1 MLGKDPLV
9 QHLARTFGENVRVL
23 RESEHLTKKE
33 LADMV
38 GSSRSHIT
46 DIEDGLIDADFSK
59 VVKFARAFER
69 PSTPFWPP
77 EEPSIPW
84 AGTRG
89 SSPAAQPARARA
101 DGVSG
106 ARLAGADVAP

>member
-1 MLGKDPLV
+1 MPEKSRQAKMQGKDPLV
-9 QHLARTFGENVRVL
+9 QLLARTFGENVRVL
-23 RESEHLTKKE
+23 RESQHLTKKE

-69 PSTPFWPP
+69 PLDALLAP
-77 EEPSIPW
+77 
-84 AGTRG
+84 G
-89 SSPAAQPARARA
+89 
-101 DGVSG
+101 G
-106 ARLAGADVAP
+106 ALHSLGGHERI

>member
-1 MLGKDPLV
+1 MPEKSRQAKMLGKDPLV

-38 GSSRSHIT
+38 GSSRT

-69 PSTPFWPP
+69 PLDALLAP
-77 EEPSIPW
+77 
-84 AGTRG
+84 G
-89 SSPAAQPARARA
+89 
-101 DGVSG
+101 G
-106 ARLAGADVAP
+106 ALHSLGGHERI

>member
-1 MLGKDPLV
+1 MPEKSRQAKMLGKDPLV
-9 QHLARTFGENVRVL
+9 QLLARTFGENVRVL

-69 PSTPFWPP
+69 PLDALLTPGGALHSLG
-77 EEPSIPW
+77 ENE
-84 AGTRG
+84 RG
-89 SSPAAQPARARA
+89 
-101 DGVSG
+101 
-106 ARLAGADVAP
+106 

>member
-9 QHLARTFGENVRVL
+9 QLLARTFGENVRVL
-23 RESEHLTKKE
+23 RESQHLTKKE

-59 VVKFARAFER
+59 VVKFARPSSA

-77 EEPSIPW
+77 EEPSFPGREREGL
-84 AGTRG
+84 A
-89 SSPAAQPARARA
+89 PQP
-101 DGVSG
+101 S
-106 ARLAGADVAP
+106 LA

>member
-69 PSTPFWPP
+69 PLDALLAPRRSPPFL
-77 EEPSIPW
+77 
-84 AGTRG
+84 G
-89 SSPAAQPARARA
+89 RARE
-101 DGVSG
+101 D
-106 ARLAGADVAP
+106 LAPQPSPPAPGRMAFQVPG